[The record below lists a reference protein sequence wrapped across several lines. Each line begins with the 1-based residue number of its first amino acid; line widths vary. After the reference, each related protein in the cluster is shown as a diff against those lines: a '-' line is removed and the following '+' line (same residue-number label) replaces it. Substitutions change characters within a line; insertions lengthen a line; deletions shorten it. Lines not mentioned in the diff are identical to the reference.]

1 MASRCSSTPGEQ
13 VQVHVQVQPHLVVS
27 RQTTFAL
34 FFTGLALAGQASATV
49 QVAPTLEVHVLEQV
63 LEQEQEQVQVL
74 EKVQYL

>member
-13 VQVHVQVQPHLVVS
+13 VQVQVQVQVQPHLVVS

-49 QVAPTLEVHVLEQV
+49 QVAPTLEVQV
-63 LEQEQEQVQVL
+63 LE
-74 EKVQYL
+74 